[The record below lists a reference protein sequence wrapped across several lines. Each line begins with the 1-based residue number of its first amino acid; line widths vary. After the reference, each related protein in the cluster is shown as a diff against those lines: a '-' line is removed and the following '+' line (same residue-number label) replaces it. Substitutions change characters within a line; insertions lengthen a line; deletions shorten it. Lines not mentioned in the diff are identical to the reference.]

1 MDTLFILMIFKHHE
15 LLVSHFMKKD
25 DPKQNFIN

>member
-1 MDTLFILMIFKHHE
+1 MYTLFTLVIFKHHE

-25 DPKQNFIN
+25 DTKHSFIN